1 MYISCK
7 CNDFLYD
14 IQMLYTCVYIQAYT
28 HRLINMFKIYIH
40 IWILPYIQIYDFVYQ
55 FVSTIICKYK
65 QILKSFNCIFIRNY
79 VHIFMI
85 RFMIRINTCILLVYS
100 YVKYCVS
107 VVSAMI
113 SYMI

>member
-55 FVSTIICKYK
+55 FVSTIIYKYK
-65 QILKSFNCIFIRNY
+65 QILKSFNCIFIRND
-79 VHIFMI
+79 
-85 RFMIRINTCILLVYS
+85 L
-100 YVKYCVS
+100 
-107 VVSAMI
+107 
-113 SYMI
+113 